1 MAKLQIEEL
10 VSGLLEAAI
19 VAKQISERQHINALS
34 NYFDDKGQ
42 PITTDVQVGDKKI
55 TIPYYSIADHSSIGL
70 DEMEIEFDARLG
82 FDTRKGPSALKKSL
96 LGKFK
101 GSKKYKHLVKNI
113 EVDHA
118 HNPNNI
124 ACAKIKVKFKKDETP
139 EAVSRL
145 VDSYISIMDE
155 PNIND
160 KV

>member
-1 MAKLQIEEL
+1 
-10 VSGLLEAAI
+10 
-19 VAKQISERQHINALS
+19 
-34 NYFDDKGQ
+34 
-42 PITTDVQVGDKKI
+42 
-55 TIPYYSIADHSSIGL
+55 
-70 DEMEIEFDARLG
+70 MEIDFDARLG
-82 FDTRKGPSALKKSL
+82 FDTRKGPSDLKKSL

-101 GSKKYKHLVKNI
+101 GGKRYKHLVKNI

-124 ACAKIKVKFKKDETP
+124 ACAKIRVKFKKDETP
-139 EAVSRL
+139 ETVSRL

>member
-101 GSKKYKHLVKNI
+101 NI

-124 ACAKIKVKFKKDETP
+124 ACAKIRVKFKKDETP
-139 EAVSRL
+139 ETVSRL